1 MKILI
6 QDIIADIKELFQD
19 KPYVRSNSSEQ
30 LYLMNKVF
38 HSSFD

>member
-1 MKILI
+1 MTNLLK
-6 QDIIADIKELFQD
+6 DIIAEIKELFQD

-38 HSSFD
+38 PSSYC